1 MTLVLSSLQKV
12 FERLPTEGGVAV
24 KAPTSPP
31 GLLVTLEVRLLPS
44 EERWTEE
51 VGLEPLPAPTPVLR
65 PGSLRGERVLLR
77 P

>member
-12 FERLPTEGGVAV
+12 FERLPTDGGVAV
-24 KAPTSPP
+24 MAPPTPP
-31 GLLVTLEVRLLPS
+31 GLLVTLEERLLPS

-51 VGLEPLPAPTPVLR
+51 VGLEPLPAPSPIVR
-65 PGSLRGERVLLR
+65 PGSLRGDRVLLR